1 MKSRS
6 GFTIVEVTIV
16 TVIIAILA
24 AITVVAYTKVQT
36 DARDNTRKGNVA
48 VIGTA
53 LEKYYDKNG
62 EYPSVRSLVNNYTD
76 NTGAT
81 VAAKLQINASDLL
94 FPKMPSS
101 ATNGLISAA
110 APSNN
115 YIAYIGKSDVND
127 NVCQTMLTGGCDQFT
142 LKYIQE
148 STGNTLTIDSR
159 HKGRPDS
166 LPTTPSQPNKP
177 SLAVAKS
184 GANVVATATA
194 DACESGLTA
203 KYSFRYRTN
212 GGSWSA
218 YSTWSATPTYSMTA
232 TEGANY
238 DFQAATRCDNGSTA
252 GDTSPE
258 SDITSFA
265 FPITAPTTPAVT
277 VTSSGLNVNA
287 TITAV
292 TCASGTTAQY
302 TLRSRTND
310 GTWGSYSAWSTSLTG
325 MQTGTGGVKY
335 GYQAKAR
342 CQSGSNYSSETQGAE
357 GTYVFPVATPAKPT
371 ISYVTGG
378 DDVTRWT
385 WNAAGCPS
393 GMDSEYFITSTK
405 DDGYLWTGTYTNS
418 TTDTWYA
425 VDEGY
430 QYTDNV
436 KSRCTNAYI
445 TTPWSTVSSDS
456 SYIRPISTPGA
467 PTNFVGSLTAD
478 RKAVNWNW
486 TAPSCYSGLQAQDSK
501 TARFSSSGSYG
512 AWTTQGWW
520 ASAWSQT
527 ITVNGVPTVIAKGS
541 QFQIK
546 AKYVCVNTVTGRQ
559 GSWGPEGQAP
569 LFTAP

>member
-24 AITVVAYTKVQT
+24 AITVVSYTKVQT
-36 DARDNTRKGNVA
+36 DARDNTRKGNA
-48 VIGTA
+48 TVIGTA

-76 NTGAT
+76 NTGT
-81 VAAKLQINASDLL
+81 VVAAKLQINATDLL
-94 FPKMPSS
+94 FPKMPTG

-110 APSNN
+110 TPSNN

-166 LPTTPSQPNKP
+166 LPTTPGQPNQP
-177 SLAVAKS
+177 SLAVSKVGS
-184 GANVVATATA
+184 DVVATASA
-194 DACESGLTA
+194 DACETGLIA
-203 KYSFRYRTN
+203 KFSFRYRTN

-218 YSTWSATPTYSMTA
+218 YSTWTTGATYNMPGI
-232 TEGANY
+232 EGADY
-238 DFQAATRCDNGSTA
+238 DFQAATRCDNGTA
-252 GDTSPE
+252 AGETSPE
-258 SDITSFA
+258 SDIASFS
-265 FPITAPTTPAVT
+265 FPINAPAAPTVS
-277 VTSSGLNVNA
+277 VTSSGSNVNA

-292 TCASGTTAQY
+292 SCASGVTTQY
-302 TLRSRTND
+302 ALRTRTND
-310 GTWGSYSAWSTSLTG
+310 GTWGSYSTWSTSLTG
-325 MQTGTGGVKY
+325 TRTGSGGNKY

-342 CQSGSNYSSETQGAE
+342 CQSGSNYSSETQGTE

-371 ISYVTGG
+371 ISYVTGA

-393 GMDSEYFITSTK
+393 GMDSEYFVTSKK
-405 DDGYLWTGTYTNS
+405 DDGYIWTGTYTNS

-436 KSRCTNAYI
+436 KSRCTNAYL

-456 SYIRPISTPGA
+456 NYIRPISTPGA
-467 PTNFVGSLTAD
+467 PTNFVGSLAAD
-478 RKAVNWNW
+478 RKAVNWSW

-501 TARFSSSGSYG
+501 TARFSSSGTYG
-512 AWTTQGWW
+512 SWTAQGWW
-520 ASAWSQT
+520 VSAWSQT
-527 ITVNGVPTVIAKGS
+527 ITVNGSPTVIAAGS

-546 AKYVCVNTVTGRQ
+546 AKYVCVNATTGRQ